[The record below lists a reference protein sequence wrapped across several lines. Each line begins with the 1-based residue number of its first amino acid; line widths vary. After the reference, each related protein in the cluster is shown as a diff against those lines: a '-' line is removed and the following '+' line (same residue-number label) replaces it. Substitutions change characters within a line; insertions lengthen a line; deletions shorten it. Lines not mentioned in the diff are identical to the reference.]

1 MRFVLRTV
9 LGIVVGMALAFVL
22 VIAVEWFGALVHPL
36 PANFDGNM
44 AAHVRRFPHWV
55 LAVVV
60 LLWSGTAAAATRVA
74 SRVGNRVAGI
84 VVALLLAAAL
94 VFNLAMLPYTTW
106 FKVVM
111 LCAFPFACLLGI
123 KNGQRTVTRSNVDR

>member
-1 MRFVLRTV
+1 MKILLRTLLAV
-9 LGIVVGMALAFVL
+9 VVGMVVAFVL

-36 PANFDGNM
+36 PANLDGNM
-44 AAHVRRFPHWV
+44 QAHVRRFPHWV

-60 LLWSGTAAAATRVA
+60 LLWGGTGAAASWVA
-74 SRVGNRVAGI
+74 SRIGNRVAGI

-106 FKVVM
+106 FKVAM
-111 LCAFPFACLLGI
+111 LVAFPLACLLGI
-123 KNGQRTVTRSNVDR
+123 KHGKRRAIVGGVLR